1 MNGCQENKPGLRA
14 LERSKASRNLR
25 REGSAPET
33 LACYSTFTL
42 DGALARSKGSRKASH
57 RMPSID

>member
-1 MNGCQENKPGLRA
+1 MSFPIESKPGLRA

-25 REGSAPET
+25 REESTSET

-42 DGALARSKGSRKASH
+42 GRALAYCKGS
-57 RMPSID
+57 